1 MIIDNQTKLQEDFQ
15 FIFTAIS
22 TLGQNMTE
30 MIDCSDV
37 IPAPAPVNFGATRFP
52 AGKTIKDV
60 EAAVSIPKEMPFPT
74 CAHFD
79 LLVCRDPFPESRY
92 GPWPRDLRG

>member
-1 MIIDNQTKLQEDFQ
+1 MYIIIDNQTKLQADFQ

-22 TLGQNMTE
+22 TLGQNMDD

-52 AGKTIKDV
+52 AGKTIRDV
-60 EAAVSIPKEMPFPT
+60 EAAVSAPTRIPSP
-74 CAHFD
+74 A
-79 LLVCRDPFPESRY
+79 
-92 GPWPRDLRG
+92 